1 MALRLIYQMFS
12 KLLGWIVLR
21 TRSDTTKEIEIL
33 VLRHQLAVL
42 QRRTPRP
49 RMSWTDRAL
58 IAALT
63 RLLPV
68 RRRLGLLVTPATIL
82 RWHRQLIARRWT
94 TQPARPGRP
103 AIPAGLRALVV
114 RLATENPTWGYRRIH
129 GELAGLG
136 YQIGASTVWTILNA
150 AGIDPAPRRA
160 GPTWA
165 QFLRAQAHAI
175 LACDLF
181 HLDTITL
188 HRLYAFF
195 VIEHA
200 TRRVHI
206 LGVTAHPTGAWLTQL
221 ARNLLMDLDDADRGF
236 RFLIRDRDAK
246 FTAAFDA
253 VFTAID
259 VRIIKTP
266 VRAPRANAIAE
277 RFVGTIRRE
286 LLDRTPDHQPATRRS
301 RAARV
306 RTPLQRPPATPH
318 ARPGRSPHD
327 HSPVA
332 QQPRSTSPTTRPA
345 RRAAPRVSAGRMTCD
360 GVSGTH
366 RRLRVRGP
374 RAAGRHPLVLH
385 DRAGRLRRRHRP
397 GSGRGSGWSTSG
409 PAPWNGP
416 GSRWPT
422 WPTPAPRSPSSRP
435 AWSRCSTSST

>member
-1 MALRLIYQMFS
+1 VALRLIYQMFS
-12 KLLGWIVLR
+12 KLLDWIVLR
-21 TRSDTTKEIEIL
+21 TRSDTTKDIEIL

-68 RRRLGLLVTPATIL
+68 HRRLGLLVTPATIL
-82 RWHRQLIARRWT
+82 RWHRQLVARRWT
-94 TQPARPGRP
+94 TQPSRPGRP
-103 AIPAGLRALVV
+103 AIAAGLRALIV

-136 YQIGASTVWTILNA
+136 YQIGASTVWTILHN
-150 AGIDPAPRRA
+150 AGIDPSPRRA
-160 GPTWA
+160 GPSWS
-165 QFLRAQAHAI
+165 QFLQAQAHAI

-206 LGVTAHPTGAWLTQL
+206 LGVTAHPTGAWLTQQ
-221 ARNLLMDLDDADRGF
+221 AGNLLMDLDDAGRRF
-236 RFLIRDRDAK
+236 RFLIRDRDTK
-246 FTAAFDA
+246 FTATFDA

-286 LLDRTPDHQPATRRS
+286 LLDRLLIVNQRHAAAVLRAFERHYNDHRPH
-301 RAARV
+301 
-306 RTPLQRPPATPH
+306 RTLGQ
-318 ARPGRSPHD
+318 
-327 HSPVA
+327 
-332 QQPRSTSPTTRPA
+332 
-345 RRAAPRVSAGRMTCD
+345 AAPL
-360 GVSGTH
+360 
-366 RRLRVRGP
+366 RRLP
-374 RAAGRHPLVLH
+374 RR
-385 DRAGRLRRRHRP
+385 
-397 GSGRGSGWSTSG
+397 TQ
-409 PAPWNGP
+409 
-416 GSRWPT
+416 RW
-422 WPTPAPRSPSSRP
+422 
-435 AWSRCSTSST
+435 